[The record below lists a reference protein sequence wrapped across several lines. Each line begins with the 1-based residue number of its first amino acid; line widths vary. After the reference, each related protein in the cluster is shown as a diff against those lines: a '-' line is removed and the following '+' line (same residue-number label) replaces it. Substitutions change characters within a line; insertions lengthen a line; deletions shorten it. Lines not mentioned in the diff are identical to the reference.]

1 MGNLISIQTAL
12 ALGRERLIVEQD
24 DGFRAAEILLQH
36 TLQVSRA
43 YLYAHSDQALS
54 HSQATQYQ
62 TMLQQRQDGVPIA
75 YLIGHRSFWTFE
87 LNVSPDTLI
96 PRPETELV
104 IECTLALVDPKP
116 SYALLDLGTGS
127 GAIALALASERP
139 HWKITACD
147 QSSQALQIAKKNAE
161 ALQLSTI
168 QFVSSD
174 WFQELVQQQFDII
187 VANPPYIRIDDPHL
201 QQGDLRFEPQ
211 SALVS
216 GKDGLD
222 ALRIIIQDSCQHLR
236 NRGLLVIEHGF
247 DQSEAVYELFYHYGY
262 QDIQTWKDWRG
273 HKRVCSGRIVNDASA

>member
-1 MGNLISIQTAL
+1 MGNPMTIQTAL
-12 ALGRERLIVEQD
+12 SFGREKLIVEQD
-24 DGFRAAEILLQH
+24 AGSRASEILLQH

-54 HSQATQYQ
+54 HSQELLYQ
-62 TMLQQRQDGVPIA
+62 TLLQQRQDGVPIA
-75 YLIGHRSFWTFE
+75 YLIGQRSFWTFE

-96 PRPETELV
+96 PRPETELL
-104 IECTLALVDPKP
+104 IECTLALVDPEP
-116 SYALLDLGTGS
+116 CYALLDLGTGS

-147 QSSQALQIAKKNAE
+147 QSTQALQIAEKNAL

-168 QFVSSD
+168 HFILSD
-174 WFQELVQQQFDII
+174 WFQELAQEQFDII

-201 QQGDLRFEPQ
+201 KQGDLRFEPQ

-236 NRGLLVIEHGF
+236 DRGLLVVEHGF
-247 DQSEAVYELFYHYGY
+247 DQSEVVYELFHHYGY
-262 QDIQTWKDWRG
+262 QDIRTWKDWQG
-273 HKRVCSGRIVNDASA
+273 HTRVCSGRIVNDASA